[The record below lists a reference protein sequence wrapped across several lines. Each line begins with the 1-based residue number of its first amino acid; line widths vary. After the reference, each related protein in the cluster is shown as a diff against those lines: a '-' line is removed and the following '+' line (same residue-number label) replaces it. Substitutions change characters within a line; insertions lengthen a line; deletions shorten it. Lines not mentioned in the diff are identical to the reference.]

1 MGAFIDPFPAKLGA
15 AQVDPPDPAKMAK
28 VAKQYFGPRAKPCTQ
43 NMLARFT
50 IHEKIMGNPLDSLVE
65 NLVYSLGLKY
75 PPPKIN
81 L

>member
-1 MGAFIDPFPAKLGA
+1 MNAFIDPFPAEIGA

-65 NLVYSLGLKY
+65 NLVYNSLQNT